1 MAESALK
8 YQRSLYFLIILIAGA
23 AGILSRV
30 FAASLPAFM
39 GAYTGDTMWALALF
53 FFIRILFPQIN
64 LFWVAF
70 SAMLFSFFIEVSQ
83 LSDAPMLESIRD
95 FHVGGLIIG
104 YGFVWSDF
112 ICYLTGII
120 IGALLSALLK
130 EINM

>member
-1 MAESALK
+1 MSEVALK
-8 YQRSLYFLIILIAGA
+8 YRRSLYFLIILVAGA

-30 FAASLPAFM
+30 YTENLPAVL

-53 FFIRILFPQIN
+53 FFIRILFPQVK

-70 SAMLFSFFIEVSQ
+70 SALLCSIFIEVSQ
-83 LSDAPMLESIRD
+83 LSDSPMLESIRD
-95 FHVGGLIIG
+95 FNVGGLIIG

-112 ICYLTGII
+112 ICYITGIL
-120 IGALLSALLK
+120 IGVLISALLK